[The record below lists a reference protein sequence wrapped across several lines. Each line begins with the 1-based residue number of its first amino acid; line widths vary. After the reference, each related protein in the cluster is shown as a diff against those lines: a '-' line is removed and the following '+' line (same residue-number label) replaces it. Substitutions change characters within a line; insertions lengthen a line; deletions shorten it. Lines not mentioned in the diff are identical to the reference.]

1 MPIRIALVDDHS
13 VLRQGLRLLLETQ
26 PDLAVVGEA
35 EDAEEGLALVRQVQP
50 DLLLLDLSLPGMSG
64 LELLKLVLAQAP
76 ALKVIVLTMHDD
88 AEFVRSAL
96 MAGAFGYMLKRAVG
110 NELLEAIRKV
120 AAGETY
126 VYPSLAAKLIGTGP
140 PPAPEQ
146 TGTRL
151 SARETEVLQLIAQG
165 YTQGEI
171 AERLC
176 VSVKTVETHRARI
189 AEKLGLRTRVQLV
202 RYALEKNLVQKD

>member
-1 MPIRIALVDDHS
+1 MPIQIVLVDDHS

-35 EDAEEGLALVRQVQP
+35 EDAEEALDVIRQTEP

-64 LELLKLVLAQAP
+64 LDLLHLVLAGAS
-76 ALKVIVLTMHDD
+76 ALKVIILTMHDD

-96 MAGAFGYMLKRAVG
+96 VAGASGYMLKRAVG

-120 AAGETY
+120 AAGQTY
-126 VYPSLAAKLIGTGP
+126 VYPSLAAKLISAGP
-140 PPAPEQ
+140 PPVPSQ
-146 TGTRL
+146 GGSKL
-151 SARETEVLQLIAQG
+151 SSREVGVLQLIAQG
-165 YTQGEI
+165 YTQSEI
-171 AERLC
+171 ADKLC

-189 AEKLGLRTRVQLV
+189 SEKLGLRTRAQLV
-202 RYALEKNLVQKD
+202 RYALENGLVQMD